1 MEMVVVIATDACERK
16 PAVLGARRDWSVAEK
31 RMIVAETRLPG
42 ARVPTI
48 AQRHGAAKSS
58 VYQWCKHF
66 APTDL
71 NKPRDNRAGPTPAF
85 MPVAIAAPAP
95 SAAAACEPASG
106 GTIEIILTNGR
117 RVRADTSTDP
127 ITLARLVVALEAVA

>member
-1 MEMVVVIATDACERK
+1 MATGTSTCERK
-16 PAVLGARRDWSVAEK
+16 PAALGVRRDWSVAEK

-71 NKPRDNRAGPTPAF
+71 NKPSDNRAGVTPAF
-85 MPVAIAAPAP
+85 MPVAIVAPVP
-95 SAAAACEPASG
+95 SATAAGEPTSG
-106 GTIEIILTNGR
+106 STIEIILANGR
-117 RVRADTSTDP
+117 RIRADTGADP
-127 ITLARLVVALEAVA
+127 ITLARLVAALEVVA